1 MREVISEREKLMA
14 APFSPIEDDI
24 KKALAYCE
32 VVADDL
38 IDPAHQALDNK
49 DGSAASA
56 LLSLNERATSKPI
69 QKSPNSSPATQ
80 KYIDQLSSI
89 AYSILLHPT
98 IFITPEVLEQYVNIQ
113 SRLKKPE
120 TLPSIFKLYAS
131 KPVPVDGSS
140 PVKYTEQNP
149 NKTANAISIDV
160 ADKALQSAIDTKQ
173 LQTAMDIVESA
184 YATKAFRRSKFV
196 RKGLLPATGLAVTPF
211 AAYALASQLSTYQS
225 TMEPSTA
232 TNIAFAGILAYV
244 GFTATIGIVAVTT
257 ANDQMDRVTWNPGMP
272 LRERWIREDERAA
285 IDRIAGAWGFRET
298 WRRGEEEG
306 EEWEALREWIGRKGM
321 ILDRTELMEG
331 ME

>member
-98 IFITPEVLEQYVNIQ
+98 IFITPEVLEQ
-113 SRLKKPE
+113 
-120 TLPSIFKLYAS
+120 
-131 KPVPVDGSS
+131 
-140 PVKYTEQNP
+140 
-149 NKTANAISIDV
+149 
-160 ADKALQSAIDTKQ
+160 
-173 LQTAMDIVESA
+173 
-184 YATKAFRRSKFV
+184 
-196 RKGLLPATGLAVTPF
+196 
-211 AAYALASQLSTYQS
+211 
-225 TMEPSTA
+225 
-232 TNIAFAGILAYV
+232 
-244 GFTATIGIVAVTT
+244 
-257 ANDQMDRVTWNPGMP
+257 
-272 LRERWIREDERAA
+272 
-285 IDRIAGAWGFRET
+285 
-298 WRRGEEEG
+298 
-306 EEWEALREWIGRKGM
+306 
-321 ILDRTELMEG
+321 
-331 ME
+331 